1 MGARRVEGSGDDM
14 KIYAGEGDD
23 SIVLDLGNQQD
34 LNAFAGLYQQVVGP
48 QDVATSAYEQGAPVD
63 LEKLWNDIYGPGIPF
78 PDTSAVDEFGRPIIN
93 QQTNQIVPDIQK
105 YNQVIDALEARVGS
119 LSRYGLDRDADYQ
132 LIDLGDQYESDIVI
146 SGGKVTKINKTT
158 GAQSPEV
165 SAGRLRED
173 IGVQMPGYDVLE
185 QRTGELSAIQQ
196 RVDPGYIIDPKTMQP
211 YFQQPDGSL
220 QAAPTPSVDDQISM
234 HLVEGNMDAAVSKA
248 NFRDRPTS
256 LEYFN
261 AAMDWA
267 RTPADIF
274 TISAI
279 VRGVFEPTPGPMGEL
294 RRVGAPPAW
303 ATQAWVGLQNS
314 MGIPAESMTATP
326 NGEPG
331 SVNPMMVSAS
341 SGLVSNNFV
350 SPNSAPVTL
359 DGKTVVQPATANITP
374 DTTVQ
379 ALDDSGNVV
388 GTMTAEMATSQGFN
402 FSGSD
407 QFAAAVPP
415 TAPGVTPTPIPKV
428 TPTPIP
434 GAKVPPVIPAVTGV
448 AGLGK
453 VFSLEELQA
462 AVNSGTISSELFREM
477 PGMPGYFI
485 TKETLDG
492 LEAGSISIEDLES
505 QIAPPSA
512 APAAPA
518 ASGNIRTI
526 YGPGGV
532 SMEIDLSTTNLMD
545 WQNAGWSFDPDDV
558 GDISSAEELPED
570 LPPIDQLDILE
581 GRTVGYTAGG
591 TPFSPR
597 HEALAESMGISIE
610 EFFGEGEQDV
620 APSMDYGGGDEFL
633 QASGPARSFEEIL
646 AASQARDE
654 PISSGLDRDLAI
666 AAQVGQYAIDPLEEG
681 GWGTEEDIY
690 RDWRSNMFDV
700 PGEGTLS
707 RGQLNDPAYWE
718 QVASEYMT
726 DPVNARIMEEV
737 RNRQAEIDYATNY
750 PFGQYLSEYPYT
762 RIPGT
767 EPELPASDL
776 TPASWTVFP
785 RPKEA
790 GSIDQTYG
798 IAPVSGVEM
807 RARNLGELDV
817 IPEVAPPM
825 PVPTPTP
832 QPSEIKPFERARAV
846 EAYDP
851 QPFVYDDFEY
861 YDDEPDE
868 EPDEEIFEEPVF
880 EPEPVFEVAPVF
892 EPEPVEVFEP
902 PEDWG
907 WSGEDFM
914 DTGASEEAYWSG
926 YDEGAKGTRTGDRF
940 TLVGEEGPELA
951 LFPRGTEIVPL
962 NRPAKPKQRRRLRNN
977 FADAIDS
984 FAFGGFSNGGPAL
997 VGEMGPE
1004 LVDLPPGAQVMPAGI
1019 TEMMTGRPTR
1029 APRSLFRQA
1038 GMRAPSAQTIGN
1050 LLPEE
1055 IEVYQEMGRLAGIPE
1070 KAFER
1075 EFRSMVPMGQGGTR
1089 QARFTPRGTGRT
1101 RYGSI

>member
-1 MGARRVEGSGDDM
+1 MVTPSTQGRSVGDLELVGGKWYILHRPIGSGVPAQWVYDQNVHDFLRNQGITRVEGSGDNM
-14 KIYAGEGDD
+14 KLYGEEDD
-23 SIVLDLGNQQD
+23 RTPILDLSNQQD
-34 LNAFAGLYQQVVGP
+34 LNTFAGLYQGVVGP

-63 LEKLWNDIYGPGIPF
+63 LERLWNEVYGPGIPF
-78 PDTSAVDEFGRPIIN
+78 PDTSAVDEFGQPIRN
-93 QQTNQIVPDIQK
+93 QETNQIVPDIQK
-105 YNQVIDALEARVGS
+105 YNQVIDALESRVGS

-158 GAQSPEV
+158 GAE
-165 SAGRLRED
+165 SAAYTPGIRED
-173 IGVQMPGYDVLE
+173 ISAQMPGYDVL
-185 QRTGELSAIQQ
+185 QQPTGQLSAVEQ

-267 RTPADIF
+267 RNPADIF

-314 MGIPAESMTATP
+314 MGIPASSITATP
-326 NGEPG
+326 NAELG
-331 SVNPMMVSAS
+331 SANPELISAS
-341 SGLVSNNFV
+341 SSIVGTSF
-350 SPNSAPVTL
+350 SPVNSASITS
-359 DGKTVVQPATANITP
+359 DGGKTVTVAPQDIRP
-374 DTTVQ
+374 DTVI
-379 ALDDSGNVV
+379 
-388 GTMTAEMATSQGFN
+388 E
-402 FSGSD
+402 
-407 QFAAAVPP
+407 
-415 TAPGVTPTPIPKV
+415 
-428 TPTPIP
+428 
-434 GAKVPPVIPAVTGV
+434 AK
-448 AGLGK
+448 
-453 VFSLEELQA
+453 
-462 AVNSGTISSELFREM
+462 
-477 PGMPGYFI
+477 
-485 TKETLDG
+485 D
-492 LEAGSISIEDLES
+492 
-505 QIAPPSA
+505 
-512 APAAPA
+512 
-518 ASGNIRTI
+518 ASGNPVGSMTADMAVSEGFEFEGVDTFEASMQQAMQDTGFQFEDVRGLSDEEIASVLDTI
-526 YGPGGV
+526 TSQEQRDLINQIFQDQGG
-532 SMEIDLSTTNLMD
+532 LA
-545 WQNAGWSFDPDDV
+545 NAGAFFDSIEGFTNAINFHLGARGWPLVGEGALDWDSASGETVYDDGQGGKTNV
-558 GDISSAEELPED
+558 APAGEVQEFEELLSDDRLTDEQRAWLLDQDRASSLLGAED
-570 LPPIDQLDILE
+570 IDSDIYESPFDIDAPIDITEEGGFETTSDDIAI
-581 GRTVGYTAGG
+581 GYTESG
-591 TPFSPR
+591 TPFSSQ
-597 HEALAESMGISIE
+597 HQELAGSMGISVE
-610 EFFGEGEQDV
+610 ELLGE
-620 APSMDYGGGDEFL
+620 PPPTPLLDYGGGDDFL

-646 AASQARDE
+646 AESLNRDF
-654 PISSGLDRDLAI
+654 
-666 AAQVGQYAIDPLEEG
+666 QYGGVIDA
-681 GWGTEEDIY
+681 DA
-690 RDWRSNMFDV
+690 DM
-700 PGEGTLS
+700 
-707 RGQLNDPAYWE
+707 PAYE
-718 QVASEYMT
+718 ARGAPIYSEAKYGY
-726 DPVNARIMEEV
+726 DLDNNLIV
-737 RNRQAEIDYATNY
+737 
-750 PFGQYLSEYPYT
+750 
-762 RIPGT
+762 T
-767 EPELPASDL
+767 EPSKLIGYESIQ
-776 TPASWTVFP
+776 
-785 RPKEA
+785 RPGQA
-790 GSIDQTYG
+790 
-798 IAPVSGVEM
+798 
-807 RARNLGELDV
+807 ELDV
-817 IPEVAPPM
+817 IAGRL
-825 PVPTPTP
+825 
-832 QPSEIKPFERARAV
+832 PFE
-846 EAYDP
+846 EALGSYGPASYGDREVDVWQTGVLGEKRNLPFTDSPLPPEISGYDIF
-851 QPFVYDDFEY
+851 QSEDDSSPTFAEM
-861 YDDEPDE
+861 DSLGGSLAWDEPDP
-868 EPDEEIFEEPVF
+868 EPLFYNLEADPDPDPEPF
-880 EPEPVFEVAPVF
+880 DSGQFFYQEPEPFDPGEF
-892 EPEPVEVFEP
+892 FYQEPEPVEVFEP

-907 WSGEDFM
+907 APVPEDPE
-914 DTGASEEAYWSG
+914 DYAGRW

>member
-1 MGARRVEGSGDDM
+1 LAYPDTKGSSAGDLELVGGKWYILHRPIGSGLPAQWVYDQSVHDFLRNQGVTRVEGSGDNM
-14 KIYAGEGDD
+14 KLYGEEDD
-23 SIVLDLGNQQD
+23 RAPILDLSNQQD
-34 LNAFAGLYQQVVGP
+34 LNTFAGLYQGVGGVGP

-63 LEKLWNDIYGPGIPF
+63 LKELWEDIYGKSIPF
-78 PDTSAVDEFGRPIIN
+78 PEVWATNELGQIQYN
-93 QQTNQIVPDIQK
+93 QVGQKIPDISK
-105 YNQVIDALEARVGS
+105 YNEVIDALEARVGS

-158 GAQSPEV
+158 GAE
-165 SAGRLRED
+165 SAAYTPGIRED
-173 IGVQMPGYDVLE
+173 ISAQMPGYDVL
-185 QRTGELSAIQQ
+185 QQPTGQLSAVEQ

-248 NFRDRPTS
+248 NFRDRPSS

-314 MGIPAESMTATP
+314 MGIPAESITATP
-326 NGEPG
+326 NAELG
-331 SVNPMMVSAS
+331 SANPELISAS
-341 SGLVSNNFV
+341 SSIVGTNF
-350 SPNSAPVTL
+350 SPVNSASITS
-359 DGKTVVQPATANITP
+359 DGGKTVTVAPQDIRP
-374 DTTVQ
+374 DTVVQ
-379 ALDDSGNVV
+379 ATD
-388 GTMTAEMATSQGFN
+388 
-402 FSGSD
+402 
-407 QFAAAVPP
+407 
-415 TAPGVTPTPIPKV
+415 
-428 TPTPIP
+428 
-434 GAKVPPVIPAVTGV
+434 
-448 AGLGK
+448 
-453 VFSLEELQA
+453 
-462 AVNSGTISSELFREM
+462 
-477 PGMPGYFI
+477 
-485 TKETLDG
+485 
-492 LEAGSISIEDLES
+492 
-505 QIAPPSA
+505 
-512 APAAPA
+512 
-518 ASGNIRTI
+518 ASGNLVGSMTADMAVQNDFDFDGVEDFEASMQQAMQGTGFQFADVSGLSDEEIGSVLDTQLPDDDSPESEMQDLIINQIFQDQGGLANAGAFFNSTESFTNAINFHLKARGLPLVGEGALDFDRTTGETI
-526 YGPGGV
+526 YDDGQGGETNVAPVDKGPAFTD
-532 SMEIDLSTTNLMD
+532 EQLDLLERFE
-545 WQNAGWSFDPDDV
+545 AGEF
-558 GDISSAEELPED
+558 APED
-570 LPPIDQLDILE
+570 IDSDIYESPFDIDAPIDITEE
-581 GRTVGYTAGG
+581 GGFET
-591 TPFSPR
+591 
-597 HEALAESMGISIE
+597 ISDAQRQIADLHQQWRD
-610 EFFGEGEQDV
+610 EQSVV
-620 APSMDYGGGDEFL
+620 APSIDYGGGDEFL

-646 AASQARDE
+646 AESLNRDFQYGGDIGADMPAFEARGAPIYSEAKYGYDLEGEYGVIEPAQIIGYEPVQQPGQA
-654 PISSGLDRDLAI
+654 
-666 AAQVGQYAIDPLEEG
+666 
-681 GWGTEEDIY
+681 
-690 RDWRSNMFDV
+690 
-700 PGEGTLS
+700 
-707 RGQLNDPAYWE
+707 
-718 QVASEYMT
+718 
-726 DPVNARIMEEV
+726 
-737 RNRQAEIDYATNY
+737 
-750 PFGQYLSEYPYT
+750 
-762 RIPGT
+762 
-767 EPELPASDL
+767 
-776 TPASWTVFP
+776 
-785 RPKEA
+785 
-790 GSIDQTYG
+790 
-798 IAPVSGVEM
+798 
-807 RARNLGELDV
+807 ELDV
-817 IPEVAPPM
+817 IAGRL
-825 PVPTPTP
+825 
-832 QPSEIKPFERARAV
+832 PFE
-846 EAYDP
+846 EALGSYGPASYGDREVDIW
-851 QPFVYDDFEY
+851 QPGVLGEKRQLPFQDTPILEETVAASSPTFAEMDYLGGSMPSPLPGGTVNWQDQRSKQAALNEYLLSQEEEEEY
-861 YDDEPDE
+861 YE
-868 EPDEEIFEEPVF
+868 EPFDYYEMEPG
-880 EPEPVFEVAPVF
+880 PEPAFEVAPVF
-892 EPEPVEVFEP
+892 EPEPVETFET

-962 NRPAKPKQRRRLRNN
+962 NRPAKPKQRKRLRNN